1 MALTNLK
8 QMQTA
13 AMSTEQLC
21 TGLSYWHQ
29 VGFTS
34 MPAGNNERDTIKL
47 ASFYKESGN

>member
-8 QMQTA
+8 QTQTVA
-13 AMSTEQLC
+13 LPSEQLC

-29 VGFTS
+29 VSFTS